1 MAAMLSP
8 GFTPR
13 VLSLPVGLAALALP
27 AVLWH
32 GDAVTTGGAG
42 IMALAIIALMLAP
55 RRAAIEA
62 QTRFSAQ
69 VAEIERAASAR
80 VRAAEDEARAAAVV
94 LDALPDAIVEVDP
107 ERRITRANRA
117 ARELFGVVPGRSL
130 LSALRDPD
138 ILAGIDDALDGRET
152 ATVPFVLTAPVERHF
167 DAIVLAIDPGAGQV
181 RRAAVLLRDVS
192 ALRRADRVR
201 ADFVANVSHELRTPL
216 TAVAGFVETLLGPAR
231 DDEVARLRFLAIMDT
246 EAKRMTRLVADLLSL
261 SRIEAMEH
269 TAPTDS
275 VALEPLIGRV
285 TDAMAATLRARDAR
299 LSVTLA
305 PGLPA
310 VIGDADQLQ
319 QVLHNLVDNAVKY
332 GRSPAEIRIVAR
344 SGDRPGL
351 ASPMVDISVVDNGEG
366 IERTH
371 LARLTER
378 FYRIDAGRSRRLG
391 GTGLGLAIVKHI
403 VKRHRGHLTIDSEI
417 GKGSVFTVSLPA
429 AEVASGGDAKPGSD
443 QS

>member
-1 MAAMLSP
+1 MAPMSSP
-8 GFTPR
+8 GPAPR
-13 VLSLPVGLAALALP
+13 VLSLPIGLAALALP

-32 GDAVTTGGAG
+32 GDAVTTGGAA

-80 VRAAEDEARAAAVV
+80 VRVAEDEARAAAVV

-138 ILAGIDDALDGRET
+138 VLAGIDDALDGRET
-152 ATVPFVLTAPVERHF
+152 ATVAFVLPAPVERHF
-167 DAIVLAIDPGAGQV
+167 DAIVLALDPGAGQL

-231 DDEVARLRFLAIMDT
+231 DGEVARRRFLAIMDT
-246 EAKRMTRLVADLLSL
+246 EAKRMTRRVADLLSL

-269 TAPTDS
+269 TDS

>member
-1 MAAMLSP
+1 
-8 GFTPR
+8 
-13 VLSLPVGLAALALP
+13 
-27 AVLWH
+27 
-32 GDAVTTGGAG
+32 
-42 IMALAIIALMLAP
+42 
-55 RRAAIEA
+55 
-62 QTRFSAQ
+62 
-69 VAEIERAASAR
+69 
-80 VRAAEDEARAAAVV
+80 
-94 LDALPDAIVEVDP
+94 
-107 ERRITRANRA
+107 
-117 ARELFGVVPGRSL
+117 
-130 LSALRDPD
+130 
-138 ILAGIDDALDGRET
+138 
-152 ATVPFVLTAPVERHF
+152 
-167 DAIVLAIDPGAGQV
+167 
-181 RRAAVLLRDVS
+181 
-192 ALRRADRVR
+192 
-201 ADFVANVSHELRTPL
+201 
-216 TAVAGFVETLLGPAR
+216 
-231 DDEVARLRFLAIMDT
+231 
-246 EAKRMTRLVADLLSL
+246 
-261 SRIEAMEH
+261 
-269 TAPTDS
+269 
-275 VALEPLIGRV
+275 
-285 TDAMAATLRARDAR
+285 MAATLRARDAR